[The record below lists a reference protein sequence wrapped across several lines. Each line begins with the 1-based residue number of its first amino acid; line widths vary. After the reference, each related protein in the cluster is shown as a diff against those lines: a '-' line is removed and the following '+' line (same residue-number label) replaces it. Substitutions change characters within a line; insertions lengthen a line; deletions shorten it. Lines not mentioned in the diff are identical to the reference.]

1 MPVPMRH
8 LVIFLPGIMGSVLQK
23 DGQDLWS
30 LSGQALWQFLK
41 ARGQSI
47 AQLKV
52 QQENAQADD
61 LQDGITAPRL
71 LEDVHSVPFIVEHA
85 GYGVITRRLPE
96 HFDVTPGSIHAPADE
111 ANFFPFPYDWRRDNR
126 VTARKLQH
134 FIEGQLPRWREYSGA
149 SDAQVIIIA
158 HSMGGLVSRYY
169 VEALGGWRNCLAL
182 ITVGSPHRGA
192 LGALANVSNG
202 FGKGVAQ
209 LFSFL
214 NPVVRSFES
223 LYQCF
228 PAYPAVNVN
237 GQWVRPAEADL
248 PNVDRARA
256 QAARSAFLD
265 ATRQAAIQNRADPQ
279 YRQVLLPWVGTRQDT
294 HQSLVLENG
303 ALRLD
308 HGLPAG
314 LDPKTYPADGDGTV
328 ARLSAIP
335 ADLEGQQIARFAVE
349 RHGWLTNNEMTLDP
363 LLDTL
368 TQLVAAGTRNLYGEP
383 EAARPALNLGLEPLY
398 LPDEPATINLRLVNA
413 GEQAQSLNVK
423 VEPVGQAGP
432 GATQT
437 VQASAAA
444 QAVEFGNLTPGL
456 YQVTVSAQTPG
467 PRAPAPVHGVFEVA
481 DASALD

>member
-1 MPVPMRH
+1 MRH
-8 LVIFLPGIMGSVLQK
+8 LVIFLPGIMGSALQK
-23 DGQDLWS
+23 DGKDLWA

-47 AQLKV
+47 AQLQV
-52 QQENAQADD
+52 QQDD
-61 LQDGITAPRL
+61 PEANDLGDGVTAPRL

-96 HFDVTPGSIHAPADE
+96 HFEMTPGSIHAPADE
-111 ANFFPFPYDWRRDNR
+111 ANFYAFPYDWRRDNR
-126 VTARKLQH
+126 ATARKLQR
-134 FIEGQLPRWREYSGA
+134 FIEQQLPRWREYSGA
-149 SDAQVIIIA
+149 SDAQVILIA

-169 VEALGGWRNCLAL
+169 VEALGGWRNCRVL

-192 LGALANVSNG
+192 LGALATVSNG
-202 FGKGVAQ
+202 FSKGAAK
-209 LFSFL
+209 LFNFL

-223 LYQCF
+223 LHQCF
-228 PAYPAVNVN
+228 PAYQAVHVN

-256 QAARSAFLD
+256 QAARAAFLD

-279 YRQVLLPWVGTRQDT
+279 YRQVLLPWVGTRQAT
-294 HQSLVLENG
+294 HQSLILENG

-314 LDPKTYPADGDGTV
+314 LDPKSYPADGDGTV

-335 ADLEGQQIARFAVE
+335 AELDGQQIARFAVE

-368 TQLVAAGTRNLYGEP
+368 TQLVAAGTQNLYGEP
-383 EAARPALNLGLEPLY
+383 ESARPALNLGLEPLY
-398 LPDEPATINLRLVNA
+398 LPDEPALLSLRLENA
-413 GEQAQSLNVK
+413 GEQTQSLSVK
-423 VEPVGQAGP
+423 VEPVGHAGP
-432 GATQT
+432 GATQS
-437 VQASAAA
+437 VQVGAEAKGL
-444 QAVEFGNLTPGL
+444 EFGALQAGL